1 VTDSAPPLTTPAQS
15 GGVPWPAP
23 ILIPNRAFFALLDD
37 VPGAWYFARRDGTF
51 AFANRGA
58 WSSLGYTP
66 EEFSRCTIF
75 DIDPTMQPE
84 QWGVLWSHKAAS
96 DSMVLRT
103 RHRRKD
109 GSEFPVE
116 IRASRVIFEGEDLC
130 VSYSV
135 DLTASER
142 AEVARVETEIVNR
155 RLLAAIEQASEAVVV
170 TDAAGRV
177 EYVNP
182 AYEGTTG
189 MTAGEVRGKPWGE
202 LEVSEDSA
210 FVAELAEVLSGA
222 GFKGRIRSRRSN
234 GERFDEDVSV
244 SPIRDDVGELVGHVA
259 VKRDITEQL
268 RLEQQL
274 RHAQKIEA
282 VGQLAGGIAH
292 DFNNLLQVIHG
303 QAHLIRLQNTD
314 GLPEPMLEEI
324 AKAVARASSLVR
336 QLLAFSRKG
345 TIEYSELRFDELVSA
360 LHGMLKRLLGEHI
373 ELEWICTTQPIHVRG
388 NAPQLEQLVANLC
401 INARDAM
408 PLGGRLTIRLSL
420 ASEQDLP
427 SPAMGLSPGKTLLL
441 SVTDTGHGMTEEVQS
456 RLFEPFFTTKEPGRG
471 TGLGL
476 ATVYAIVQAHGGS
489 IDVRSRVDQGSTFRV
504 FLPTIEAAAPAH
516 EEGLSAPLVH
526 GGGRIAL
533 VAEDEASVRRVTA
546 GYLERAGFRVLSVKD
561 GVEAERLLSNP
572 ENGVCVAILD
582 AVMPRRG
589 GQAVYEAMSARGRA
603 VPVVFVT
610 GYDYESLALT
620 AHRPGVGILQ
630 KPFSEDELLGQIAH
644 VLDDGKA

>member
-1 VTDSAPPLTTPAQS
+1 VTDSAPPLTTPAHA
-15 GGVPWPAP
+15 GGAWPAP
-23 ILIPNRAFFALLDD
+23 LLIPNRAFFALLDD
-37 VPGAWYFARRDGTF
+37 VPGAWYFTRRDGTF

-66 EEFSRCTIF
+66 EEFARCTIF
-75 DIDPTMQPE
+75 DIDPTMKPDH
-84 QWGVLWSHKAAS
+84 WGVLFSHKAAS
-96 DSMVLRT
+96 DSMVVRT

-116 IRASRVIFEGEDLC
+116 IRASRVTFEGEELC

-135 DLTASER
+135 DITASER

-170 TDAAGRV
+170 TDAEGRV

-189 MTAGEVRGKPWGE
+189 MSAALVRGKPWAE
-202 LEVSEDSA
+202 LEVKEDAAFASE
-210 FVAELAEVLSGA
+210 LPEVLTGA
-222 GFKGRIRSRRSN
+222 GFKGRIRSQRSN

-244 SPIRDDVGELVGHVA
+244 SPIRDDRGEVVGHVA

-345 TIEYSELRFDELVSA
+345 TIEYTELRFDELVSA

-373 ELEWICTTQPIHVRG
+373 ELEWVGGTQPIHVRG
-388 NAPQLEQLVANLC
+388 NGPQLEQVVANLC

-408 PLGGRLTIRLSL
+408 PQGGRLTIRLSL
-420 ASEQDLP
+420 AGEADLP
-427 SPAMGLSPGKTLLL
+427 SPAMGLIPGKTLLL
-441 SVTDTGHGMTEEVQS
+441 SVSDTGHGMTEEVQS

-489 IDVRSRVDQGSTFRV
+489 IDVESRLGHGSTFRV
-504 FLPTIEAAAPAH
+504 YLPTVDAAVAPREAGFDARRIR
-516 EEGLSAPLVH
+516 

-561 GVEAERLLSNP
+561 GVDAERLLSNP
-572 ENGVCVAILD
+572 DHGICVAILD

-589 GQAVYEAMSARGRA
+589 GQAVYDALSARGRA
-603 VPVVFVT
+603 IPVVFVT
-610 GYDYESLALT
+610 GYDYESLVLT

-630 KPFSEDELLGQIAH
+630 KPFSEDELLAQVAH
-644 VLDDGKA
+644 VLDDARA

>member
-1 VTDSAPPLTTPAQS
+1 MTDSAPPLTAPAQA
-15 GGVPWPAP
+15 GGVAWPLP
-23 ILIPNRAFFALLDD
+23 IPIPNRAFFALLDD

-66 EEFSRCTIF
+66 DEFAHCTIF
-75 DIDPTMQPE
+75 DIDPTISPDH
-84 QWGVLWSHKAAS
+84 WDVLFSHKSAS
-96 DSMVLRT
+96 DSMVVRT

-116 IRASRVIFEGEDLC
+116 IRASRVMFEGEELC

-142 AEVARVETEIVNR
+142 AETARVETEIVNR

-170 TDAAGRV
+170 TDASGRV

-182 AYEGTTG
+182 AYEATSG
-189 MTAGEVRGKPWGE
+189 MSAGEVRGRPWSE
-202 LEVSEDSA
+202 LEVSQDSG
-210 FVAELAEVLSGA
+210 FVAELPEVLRGA
-222 GFKGRIRSRRSN
+222 GFKGRIKSRRN
-234 GERFDEDVSV
+234 EGDRFDEDVSV
-244 SPIRDDVGELVGHVA
+244 SPIRDDRGELVGHVA

-345 TIEYSELRFDELVSA
+345 TIEYTELRFDELVSA

-373 ELEWICTTQPIHVRG
+373 ELEWVCTTQPIHVRG
-388 NAPQLEQLVANLC
+388 NAPQLEQVVANLC

-408 PLGGRLTIRLSL
+408 PQGGRLTVRLSL
-420 ASEQDLP
+420 AGERDLP
-427 SPAMGLSPGKTLLL
+427 SPAMGLYPGKTLLL
-441 SVTDTGHGMTEEVQS
+441 SVTDTGHGMTDEVQS

-489 IDVRSRVDQGSTFRV
+489 IDVSSRVEQGSTFRV
-504 FLPTIEAAAPAH
+504 FLPTVEAAVPARA
-516 EEGLSAPLVH
+516 EGSSARAVR
-526 GGGRIAL
+526 GGGRVAL

-561 GVEAERLLSNP
+561 GVDAERLLSNADH
-572 ENGVCVAILD
+572 GICVAILD
-582 AVMPRRG
+582 AVMPRKG
-589 GQAVYEAMSARGRA
+589 GQAVYEALSSRGRPL
-603 VPVVFVT
+603 PVVFVT

-630 KPFSEDELLGQIAH
+630 KPFSEDELLGQVAH
-644 VLDDGKA
+644 VLEDEKA